1 MPETNDMKEELL
13 KQMDKDSAKSTDAN
27 KNSAQKIIDDYRA
40 QVRWLKWIT
49 VITWVVTTLYF
60 TTMSIL
66 RDILKV
72 DINDVLTD
80 EELFIRYS
88 DIGLKVLLAIAVV
101 LTVAVYLKSRTLT
114 IRQIQI
120 RLANIEK
127 QLKKKSQDK

>member
-1 MPETNDMKEELL
+1 MPKENDIKEELL
-13 KQMDKDSAKSTDAN
+13 KQMDDDSTGASDAKPDSAQRIVETYA
-27 KNSAQKIIDDYRA
+27 A

-49 VITWVVTTLYF
+49 VIGWAITILYF
-60 TTMSIL
+60 VIMSIL
-66 RDILKV
+66 KEILKV
-72 DINDVLTD
+72 DINHVLTD

-88 DIGLKVLLAIAVV
+88 DIGLKALLVIALV

>member
-1 MPETNDMKEELL
+1 MPATNDMKEELL
-13 KQMDKDSAKSTDAN
+13 KQMDDDSTTAADTKPDSA
-27 KNSAQKIIDDYRA
+27 QRIIETYAA

-49 VITWVVTTLYF
+49 VISWAVTILYF
-60 TTMSIL
+60 ATMSIL
-66 RDILKV
+66 KEILHV
-72 DINDVLTD
+72 DINHVLTD

-88 DIGLKVLLAIAVV
+88 DIGLKALVVIAAV

-114 IRQIQI
+114 IRQIHI

>member
-13 KQMDKDSAKSTDAN
+13 KQMDDDSTGASDVKPDSAQRIVETYA
-27 KNSAQKIIDDYRA
+27 A

-49 VITWVVTTLYF
+49 VIGWAITILYF
-60 TTMSIL
+60 VIMSIL
-66 RDILKV
+66 KEILKV
-72 DINDVLTD
+72 DINHVLTD

-88 DIGLKVLLAIAVV
+88 DIGLKALLVIALV